1 MITSS
6 GLSVKGF
13 ECCFVIRG
21 RPDSI
26 EDVTE
31 ETFDRLDPE
40 AEEVLSVDPRVED
53 ELASA
58 LRLDG

>member
-1 MITSS
+1 M
-6 GLSVKGF
+6 
-13 ECCFVIRG
+13 IRG
-21 RPDSI
+21 RPDST

-40 AEEVLSVDPRVED
+40 AEEFLSVDPRFED

-58 LRLDG
+58 FRLGG